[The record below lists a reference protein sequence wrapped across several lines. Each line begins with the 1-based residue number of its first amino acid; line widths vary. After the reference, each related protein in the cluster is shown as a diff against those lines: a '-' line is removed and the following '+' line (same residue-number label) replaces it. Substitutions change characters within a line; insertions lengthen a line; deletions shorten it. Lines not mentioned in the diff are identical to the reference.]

1 LTGLIGNMQP
11 EVPATSETMDMTD
24 TPAPTSVERTV
35 SAGEVD
41 LDVKMTASPSTST
54 FETPQDTPNETWEI
68 ADTW

>member
-1 LTGLIGNMQP
+1 MQP